1 MTDNVFIY
9 KDNKAIVICPKCEKS
24 KTIDVSEDIGS
35 KYLVR
40 LQPKCSCGYLYI
52 VLLERRKRHRK
63 IVNLPGT
70 FIYSVSKEQVDKG
83 LMTIQD
89 ITRAGLCFKLDA
101 NTKQKFNIGD
111 NVICT
116 NDYGVEFSLKVTGYY
131 KPEKIDSLYAVGYRY
146 LLDWDCYWMPASEKS
161 LRLDTK

>member
-1 MTDNVFIY
+1 MSSHWEWEKETIIEHNE
-9 KDNKAIVICPKCEKS
+9 NKPFAPENG
-24 KTIDVSEDIGS
+24 EP
-35 KYLVR
+35 L
-40 LQPKCSCGYLYI
+40 
-52 VLLERRKRHRK
+52 
-63 IVNLPGT
+63 
-70 FIYSVSKEQVDKG
+70 
-83 LMTIQD
+83 
-89 ITRAGLCFKLDA
+89 
-101 NTKQKFNIGD
+101 KFNIGD